1 MRIFTQIREL
11 FTRPSAKQLYR
22 RLVLGMFAF
31 TWLALTAWILRAP
44 LLSGLARAWI
54 VNNPPGKADAI
65 VILGGGVQCRPFA
78 AARLY
83 TAGAAPKVLIPDV
96 RSNLTDLLNLTP
108 AEKVVTRNILIQ
120 AGVPEANII
129 TVGHSVS
136 NTFQESLGAR
146 EWAKEHGAKRL
157 IIATELFHTRRALWI
172 FRKQLKPLNT
182 EVQVVAVQPEEYG
195 ATNWWHQEQG
205 LIAFQTEWIK
215 LPYYWLRY

>member
-1 MRIFTQIREL
+1 MRIFTQ
-11 FTRPSAKQLYR
+11 FKK
-22 RLVLGMFAF
+22 MFARNSARRIYRQIALALF
-31 TWLALTAWILRAP
+31 ACTCLALTAWIFRAP
-44 LLSGLARAWI
+44 LLSGLASAWI
-54 VNNPPGKADAI
+54 VNDSPCKADAI

-83 TAGAAPKVLIPDV
+83 TAGVAPKVLIPDV

-108 AEKVVTRNILIQ
+108 PEKVVTRNILVK
-120 AGVPEANII
+120 AGIPDADIV

-146 EWAKEHGAKRL
+146 AWAKEHGAKRL
-157 IIATELFHTRRALWI
+157 IIATELFHTRRALWV
-172 FRKQLKPLNT
+172 FRKELKAINT
-182 EVQVVAVQPEEYG
+182 DIRVVAVQPEEYG
-195 ATNWWHQEQG
+195 STNWWRHEQG